1 MKSGLNQSLRFT
13 TLCVLALARAMQ
25 FSHIPD
31 FMMDVQVGRGSGWTN
46 KIFALVVV
54 SSAVPAVVGLGWEST
69 DLGNRSTPG

>member
-1 MKSGLNQSLRFT
+1 
-13 TLCVLALARAMQ
+13 MQ
-25 FSHIPD
+25 FSHIPA

-46 KIFALVVV
+46 KIFSLVVA